1 MAPGSGNPDV
11 SLGGACRVPSGAG
24 ILIVGRATGFFM
36 AASCSAETIE
46 PTGRAV
52 TVGVAT
58 VAYGTGV
65 YDENAGIGTTPAVVI
80 GTAAATAVVGTGGA
94 AAVTLVPTTGDM

>member
-1 MAPGSGNPDV
+1 
-11 SLGGACRVPSGAG
+11 
-24 ILIVGRATGFFM
+24 VGRATGFFM

-58 VAYGTGV
+58 VAIGA
-65 YDENAGIGTTPAVVI
+65 YDEVAGIGTTPAVVI